1 MIYDN
6 LMLLPIY
13 SSLVLQPESQRR
25 TSRLN
30 RLFIARIPS
39 GRFLI
44 GGAWVGDAPVSF
56 VSGLQTLSCACPP
69 LFTDRGQI
77 SSRTQRGIH
86 VTSRICASRA
96 RWFFSQSS

>member
-1 MIYDN
+1 
-6 LMLLPIY
+6 MLLPIY

-25 TSRLN
+25 TSRLK
-30 RLFIARIPS
+30 RLFHVRIPFA
-39 GRFLI
+39 RFFCVRASV
-44 GGAWVGDAPVSF
+44 GASSDAPVSF
-56 VSGLQTLSCACPP
+56 VSGLQTVSCACPP
-69 LFTDRGQI
+69 LCRDRGQI